1 MLAIDLILDIIE
13 PYDMVLAMGHIS
25 ISESKP
31 LVAEARNIGIQ
42 HVVVTHA
49 TTMSYWTSM
58 TVEDVK
64 EVAEMVAFIE
74 QWLYVV
80 MPTTHR
86 RNPKDLAK
94 TTLDIGPK
102 KCSGPVEA
110 MRMESPPYCAQD

>member
-31 LVAEARNIGIQ
+31 LVTEARNIGIQ
-42 HVVVTHA
+42 HVGVTHA

-86 RNPKDLAK
+86 MNPKDHAK
-94 TTLDIGPK
+94 TTLDIGPE
-102 KCSGPVEA
+102 KCSVPVEA
-110 MRMESPPYCAQD
+110 MHMESPLYYVQD